1 MFIHWL
7 PSVVAYDYL
16 KSIDQLDDNKKQT
29 INKKILAGY
38 QKIVANS
45 KNGINA
51 ESFKSYWH
59 KSIMDDPRKFKPDTS
74 TVQSSY
80 LWNAAYLAK
89 LMIAAK
95 HAASIDDKYI
105 VEMLDYVVKKQNET
119 DGSFHDRVHLS
130 HYNSAKVNDTKVPLT
145 AFIVSTLIE
154 KDADAYKNATEAG
167 IEYLKSQV
175 GSMKIYFEM
184 AITAYAI
191 SLHSTKALS
200 PRDSETLANL
210 LKTLIKESVQTSKN
224 KRMYWHQ
231 SREQKWSPSVAVKIE
246 TAAYALMAMIKSPKR
261 NDYVVHIL
269 RIMNYLLSMRTSYG
283 GFSSSHDTVVAI
295 RALGEAS
302 KIFVKVKTNLSVEF
316 NYDRDLI
323 EPFNPFNVL
332 EANANDIQQ
341 EKLQRVPAGEV
352 HINANGAGIAFAAVT
367 CEYVEKVDKVG
378 GNFELDVGA
387 ELTDND
393 TVVSIN
399 IVTRAMVENAT
410 ADVSGTSLIEVQ
422 LPSGYEFRNEEK
434 MYKLLAKH
442 GVMVRIVID
451 RFYFEEFFS
460 ELRITFFAES

>member
-1 MFIHWL
+1 MFINWL

-16 KSIDQLDDNKKQT
+16 KSIDRLDENKKQM
-29 INKKILAGY
+29 INKRILAGY

-59 KSIMDDPRKFKPDTS
+59 KSIMAEPRKFQSDIST

-105 VEMLDYVVKKQNET
+105 VDMLDYVVNKQNKT

-130 HYNSAKVNDTKVPLT
+130 YYNSTTVNKTKVPLT

-154 KDADAYKNATEAG
+154 KDADTYRNATEAG
-167 IEYLKSQV
+167 IEYLTSQV
-175 GSMKIYFEM
+175 SSMKTYFEM
-184 AITAYAI
+184 AIAAYAM

-200 PRDSETLANL
+200 PRHSETLMSL
-210 LKTLIKESVQTSKN
+210 LKTLIDESVQPGK
-224 KRMYWHQ
+224 KMYWHR
-231 SREQKWSPSVAVKIE
+231 SREQKSSPSVAVKIE

-269 RIMNYLLSMRTSYG
+269 RIMNFLISMKSSYG

-295 RALGEAS
+295 RALGEVS
-302 KIFVKVKTNLSVEF
+302 KMFVKVKTNLSVEF
-316 NYDRDLI
+316 KYSG
-323 EPFNPFNVL
+323 FNETFNVL

-341 EKLQRVPAGEV
+341 KKLQRIPGEV
-352 HINANGAGIAFAAVT
+352 RINANGIGIAFAAVT
-367 CEYVEKVDKVG
+367 CEYVEKVDKVA
-378 GNFELDVGA
+378 GNFELKVGA

-393 TVVSIN
+393 TIVSIN
-399 IVTRAMVENAT
+399 IETRAMVENAA
-410 ADVSGTSLIEVQ
+410 ADVKGTSLIEVQ
-422 LPSGYEFRNEEK
+422 LPSGYEFRNEEQ
-434 MYKLLAKH
+434 MYKMLAKY
-442 GVMVRIVID
+442 GVMVRI
-451 RFYFEEFFS
+451 R
-460 ELRITFFAES
+460 